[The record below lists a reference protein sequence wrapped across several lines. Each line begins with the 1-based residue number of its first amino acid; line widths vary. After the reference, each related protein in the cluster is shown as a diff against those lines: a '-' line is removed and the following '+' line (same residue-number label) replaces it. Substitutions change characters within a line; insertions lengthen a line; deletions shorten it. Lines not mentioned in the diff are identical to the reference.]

1 MYIVIYAN
9 IAMQTIGEMEDIP
22 LLERFLKSRRPDLKI
37 TAQYAIQ
44 YIKERNED
52 PK

>member
-1 MYIVIYAN
+1 MP
-9 IAMQTIGEMEDIP
+9 EDIP

-44 YIKERNED
+44 RIRERQAGE
-52 PK
+52 KSGTTG